1 MRIVKIE
8 TIKKQRR
15 IVYEIPLE
23 TLVKFGPA
31 PVFCSRLKREDSNV
45 LEQLDD
51 LEEDFEEEERDESS
65 DEISSVEWLLEDDEL

>member
-15 IVYEIPLE
+15 IVYEIPE
-23 TLVKFGPA
+23 TEIMKFGPT
-31 PVFCSRLKREDSNV
+31 PVFRHRLQREDSDL

-51 LEEDFEEEERDESS
+51 LEEDFEEEERDES
-65 DEISSVEWLLEDDEL
+65 DELSSVEWLFEDDEL

>member
-23 TLVKFGPA
+23 TLVKFGPE
-31 PVFCSRLKREDSNV
+31 PVFCSRLKNEVSNV

-51 LEEDFEEEERDESS
+51 LEEDFEEEERDES
-65 DEISSVEWLLEDDEL
+65 DELSSVEWFLEADEL

>member
-23 TLVKFGPA
+23 TLVKFGPE
-31 PVFCSRLKREDSNV
+31 PVFCSRLKNEDSNV

-51 LEEDFEEEERDESS
+51 LEEDFEEEERDES
-65 DEISSVEWLLEDDEL
+65 DELSSVEWFLEDDEL

>member
-23 TLVKFGPA
+23 TLVKFGPE
-31 PVFCSRLKREDSNV
+31 PVFCSRLKNEDSNV
-45 LEQLDD
+45 LERLDD
-51 LEEDFEEEERDESS
+51 LEEDFEEEERDES
-65 DEISSVEWLLEDDEL
+65 DELSSVEWFLEDDEL

>member
-23 TLVKFGPA
+23 TLVKFGPE
-31 PVFCSRLKREDSNV
+31 PVFCSRLKNEDLNV

-51 LEEDFEEEERDESS
+51 LEEDFEEEERDES
-65 DEISSVEWLLEDDEL
+65 DELSSVEWFLEDDEL